1 MLFAYVKI
9 PKFWSN
15 VTTSGDIIKKGKKES
30 YLNWMEEKKA
40 YVWSFVESK
49 KTFTGFWCME
59 TASYRADYQKFL
71 TCFLTKRLS
80 RVSILKWPLKH
91 LHVFFKQSA
100 EVLKPSMETRG
111 SVRCFKR
118 STSVFLSIWVFIH
131 KHSGFTEQ
139 QGEREATT
147 ISPLYHF
154 QPLQRHL
161 EISQL

>member
-1 MLFAYVKI
+1 MCGALLRV
-9 PKFWSN
+9 
-15 VTTSGDIIKKGKKES
+15 
-30 YLNWMEEKKA
+30 KKA
-40 YVWSFVESK
+40 LLVSDVCR
-49 KTFTGFWCME
+49 TD
-59 TASYRADYQKFL
+59 YRKFL
-71 TCFLTKRLS
+71 TCLLIKRVS

-100 EVLKPSMETRG
+100 EVLKPQMETRG

-161 EISQL
+161 EISQLQRSYHCNTNKVNFIQILQ